1 MQDCRCCDRD
11 SEGYGTSGH
20 AEESPGLCTW
30 QLESTCRDSIAS
42 PNPRNKR
49 TINRILI
56 DILPLMRLTMDFKWS
71 DLEPKPNNWLGLVL
85 RYEGVGSAEF
95 VSPEGTI
102 RGKGVATFD
111 EYGNS
116 TVEIECESFSIDPQY
131 TGGPVGF
138 LFGSKVEET
147 QGKKTM
153 AFGGF
158 DNPCKTLSIN
168 CRRGVPCEQY
178 R

>member
-1 MQDCRCCDRD
+1 
-11 SEGYGTSGH
+11 
-20 AEESPGLCTW
+20 
-30 QLESTCRDSIAS
+30 
-42 PNPRNKR
+42 
-49 TINRILI
+49 
-56 DILPLMRLTMDFKWS
+56 MDFKWS

-178 R
+178 RSAGGMGFQHARRGLRRIGWTGPETLAFLCPAGQLRRRQSQSTTILRHTFV